1 MCPWPINTAP
11 VAKTVQQCRPQRLK
25 PLSKTC
31 PTGIDTFCKTSPLKR
46 HVAATLLVL
55 TTLGV
60 INTHV
65 DVEAQDGRYFG
76 VWQGKKHDVMGWLAD
91 QHNQLWRDCSAV
103 QPLSLASPAAEQ
115 VLTLIAD
122 HSPPDSRD
130 AKLVSLQQQGDWLLA
145 EFAFARLNPAVVVLR
160 AEPAGWRIPERAVWS
175 GSTAPWQAGP
185 RIRMH
190 LALQVPQVP
199 AALLACYD
207 PVTPGLR

>member
-1 MCPWPINTAP
+1 M
-11 VAKTVQQCRPQRLK
+11 
-25 PLSKTC
+25 
-31 PTGIDTFCKTSPLKR
+31 KR

-60 INTHV
+60 IDTHV

-91 QHNQLWRDCSAV
+91 HKNQLWRDCSAV
-103 QPLSLASPAAEQ
+103 QQLSNASPAAEQ

-122 HSPPDSRD
+122 HSPPDSRN
-130 AKLVSLQQQGDWLLA
+130 ARLVSLLQQGDWLLA
-145 EFAFARLNPAVVVLR
+145 ELVFAQLNPAVVVLQ
-160 AEPAGWRIPERAVWS
+160 AGPAGMRLPERAVWS
-175 GSTAPWQAGP
+175 GSTSPWQPGP
-185 RIRMH
+185 RIRQH

-199 AALLACYD
+199 AALLACFN

>member
-1 MCPWPINTAP
+1 
-11 VAKTVQQCRPQRLK
+11 
-25 PLSKTC
+25 
-31 PTGIDTFCKTSPLKR
+31 LKR

-60 INTHV
+60 INAHV

-76 VWQGKKHDVMGWLAD
+76 VWQGKKYDVIGWLAD
-91 QHNQLWRDCSAV
+91 HKNQLWRDCSTV
-103 QPLSLASPAAEQ
+103 QQLSNASPAAEQ

-130 AKLVSLQQQGDWLLA
+130 ARLVSLLQQGDWLLA
-145 EFAFARLNPAVVVLR
+145 ELAFARLNPAVVVLQAVPKGMR
-160 AEPAGWRIPERAVWS
+160 LPERAVWS
-175 GSTAPWQAGP
+175 GSTAPWQPGP
-185 RIRMH
+185 RIRQH

>member
-1 MCPWPINTAP
+1 M
-11 VAKTVQQCRPQRLK
+11 
-25 PLSKTC
+25 
-31 PTGIDTFCKTSPLKR
+31 KR

-60 INTHV
+60 INAHV

-76 VWQGKKHDVMGWLAD
+76 VWQGKKHDVIGWLAD
-91 QHNQLWRDCSAV
+91 HKNQLWRDCSAV
-103 QPLSLASPAAEQ
+103 QQLSNASPEAEQ

-130 AKLVSLQQQGDWLLA
+130 ARLVSLLQQGDWLLA
-145 EFAFARLNPAVVVLR
+145 ELAFARLNPAVVVLQAVPKGMR
-160 AEPAGWRIPERAVWS
+160 LPERAVWS
-175 GSTAPWQAGP
+175 GSTAPWHPGP
-185 RIRMH
+185 RIRQH